1 MVRSAQMSSSLA
13 AQSPHRH
20 PATTPC
26 RRLALAM
33 VAVLAG
39 CSFERP
45 PDLPEDGGGTPD
57 SAAPTVVSS
66 TPSPHAAGV
75 DPATTIRVVF
85 SKPLDAGTAAQFVV
99 AAPGAAVQGTVSV
112 DGANLAFRASAALP
126 SGTPL
131 EVTVAGVADLAGHV
145 LAAPYVFDFT
155 TRTTL
160 CVNASGTNGC
170 SALPSAAMA
179 AAASGD
185 SIAVAAG
192 TYIDNITID
201 KTVHLLGG
209 FDDSFTTRDPEAHL
223 TTMRPFAPPSTM
235 IPIIDITAGASLID
249 GLTLTGGNSNEH
261 GGGLRISG
269 GAPRIQRSVISANT
283 AFFTGGGIY
292 IHGGATVELVG
303 NTIDN
308 NTVGGQD
315 NCAGAG
321 VTIED
326 SPVTFRGNAITN
338 NRVLGNLGSGGGVFI
353 SGGTVAFIDN
363 RIEQNHTGDIGATG
377 TGGGIA
383 ASGATVSITGGT
395 LSRNDVGN
403 TTGAGGGI
411 FASLGQ
417 VRLDRVD
424 IEGNSAGI
432 QTGAGASGIHAVGA
446 QLIVTSSIIAGNHGG
461 TAAISASP
469 QSIGGAMASTPGA
482 AALINCTISG
492 NDTGGVTASTL
503 LTVVNS
509 AIVNELVGI
518 LLSGS
523 PAPASVITRNALFGN
538 ATNATGLVLDASNLT
553 VDPRFDGHLRL
564 TAGSP
569 LIDAGKVGAI
579 QTADGGAAPITPP
592 SFDIDGDPR
601 SVGSAPDIGADEYR
615 P

>member
-1 MVRSAQMSSSLA
+1 MLA
-13 AQSPHRH
+13 I
-20 PATTPC
+20 
-26 RRLALAM
+26 
-33 VAVLAG
+33 VAG

-45 PDLPEDGGGTPD
+45 PALPEDGGTSDASEPGDSTPP
-57 SAAPTVVSS
+57 AVVSS
-66 TPSPHAAGV
+66 EPTPHAAGV

-99 AAPGAAVQGTVSV
+99 TAAGAAVQGTVSV

-131 EVTVAGVADLAGHV
+131 EVVVAGVADLAGHV
-145 LAAPYVFDFT
+145 LAAPYRFDFT

-160 CVNASGTNGC
+160 CVNASGSNGC
-170 SALPSAAMA
+170 SALPSVAVA

-192 TYIDNITID
+192 TYVDNVTID

-209 FDDSFTTRDPEAHL
+209 FDDSFTTRDPDAHV
-223 TTMRPFAPPSTM
+223 TTLRPLAAPSAA

-249 GLTLTGGNSNEH
+249 GVTLTGGNSNEH

-269 GAPRIQRSVISANT
+269 GAPRIQHAVISANT

-292 IHGGATVELVG
+292 IHGGAMVELVG

-315 NCAGAG
+315 NCSGAG

-326 SPVTFRGNAITN
+326 SPVTFRDNAITN
-338 NRVLGNLGSGGGVFI
+338 NRVLGNMGSGGGVFI
-353 SGGTVAFIDN
+353 ASGAVAFIDN
-363 RIEQNHTGDIGATG
+363 RIEQNHTGDIGTTG

-383 ASGATVSITGGT
+383 ASSATVSITGGT
-395 LSRNDVGN
+395 LARNDVGN
-403 TTGAGGGI
+403 TTGAGG
-411 FASLGQ
+411 ALYVTMGQ
-417 VRLDRVD
+417 VRVDGVD

-432 QTGAGASGIHAVGA
+432 QAGAGASGIDATGA

-461 TAAISASP
+461 TAGISAGP
-469 QSIGGAMASTPGA
+469 QGA
-482 AALINCTISG
+482 AALINCTISN
-492 NDTGGVTASTL
+492 NDTRGVTASTL
-503 LTVVNS
+503 LTVVNT
-509 AIVNELVGI
+509 AIVHEPVGI
-518 LLSGS
+518 NLTGS
-523 PAPASVITRNALFGN
+523 PAPASVITKNALFANTAN
-538 ATNATGLVLDASNLT
+538 AVGLVPDASNLT
-553 VDPRFDGHLRL
+553 VDPLFDSQLRL

-569 LIDAGKVGAI
+569 LINAGQIGAI
-579 QTADGGAAPITPP
+579 QSADGGAAPITPP

-601 SVGSAPDIGADEYR
+601 TVGTAPDIGADEFR